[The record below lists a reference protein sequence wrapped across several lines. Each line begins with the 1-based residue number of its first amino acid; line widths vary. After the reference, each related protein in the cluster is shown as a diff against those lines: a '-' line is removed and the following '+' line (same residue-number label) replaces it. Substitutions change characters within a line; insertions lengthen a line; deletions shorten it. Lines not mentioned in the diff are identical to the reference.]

1 MTTRSLLT
9 RSAPLA
15 GTAALALA
23 LAACTA
29 TEPLGQQTSPTHSA
43 GASAE
48 NHHDHHEGHD
58 DHALAATEHASPSPR
73 LVATYDGGL
82 VVIDAATLE
91 PLADLEMTG
100 FNRVNPAGDGRHVAV
115 STAGGWAVLDA
126 GTWAE
131 PHGDHAHYYT
141 QAPTLHDVV
150 VEAHTPGHVV
160 IHDGLATLFDDGTG
174 NVTVVE
180 TSEWTDMAAHGH
192 AHAIRE
198 YTTAAPHHGVAA
210 ASTDGT
216 MLVTRGDDSG
226 RTGAMLLDRDDAVV
240 ASSDDCPGVHG
251 ETAFSNSASE
261 TILLTGCEDGALIFH
276 GDHIHKVSSP
286 DAFGRI
292 GNAFSANGSDVVL
305 GDYKA
310 DPDMGLGLS
319 QISLID
325 VAAEAITV
333 VNPFADDGVRYTWRG
348 LARGDDG
355 QALVLGTDG
364 ALRVLDP
371 ASGEV
376 TATIDVIDEWDV
388 PAEWQTAHPALTV
401 LEGMAYVTD
410 PAAGTITSVDY
421 VGGEVWKTAVLDRA
435 INEVAGVTGAVS

>member
-1 MTTRSLLT
+1 MTTRLLLT

-15 GTAALALA
+15 GMAALALA
-23 LAACTA
+23 LGACSVA
-29 TEPLGQQTSPTHSA
+29 EPPGQQTSPTHST
-43 GASAE
+43 GASAH

-73 LVATYDGGL
+73 LVATYAGGL

-91 PLADLEMTG
+91 LVADLEMAG
-100 FNRVNPAGDGRHVAV
+100 FNRINSAGDGRHVAV
-115 STAGGWAVLDA
+115 STAGGWGVLDA

-141 QAPTLHDVV
+141 QDPTLHDVV

-192 AHAIRE
+192 AHTIRE

-216 MLVTRGDDSG
+216 MLVTRGDNSG
-226 RTGAMLLDRDDAVV
+226 RTGAMLVDKDDAVV
-240 ASSDDCPGVHG
+240 ASSDECPGVHG
-251 ETAFSNSASE
+251 ETAFNNGANK
-261 TILLTGCEDGALIFH
+261 TILLTGCEDGVLIFH
-276 GDHIHKVSSP
+276 GDHVHKVSSP

-292 GNAFSANGSDVVL
+292 GNVLSTDGSDVVL

-325 VAAEAITV
+325 TAAQTITPV
-333 VNPFADDGVRYTWRG
+333 SPFADHDERYTWRG
-348 LARGDDG
+348 LARGSEG
-355 QALVLGTDG
+355 EVLVLGTDG

-376 TATIDVIDEWDV
+376 TATIEVIDAWDV
-388 PAEWQTAHPALTV
+388 PDEWQTAHPALTV

-410 PAAGTITSVDY
+410 PAAGTVTSVDY
-421 VGGEVWKTAVLDRA
+421 VGGAVWKTAELGRA
-435 INEVAGVTGAVS
+435 ITEVVGVTGAVS